1 MTVYRHFSMAEIQA
15 LFDAPLGTR
24 SYTVTDGHYLYTARH
39 GSLVHRVYMYGI
51 YASEPGFE
59 CDSRTSTLPPR
70 HVHRRPVVVG
80 PANDVVTCLL
90 CSAYAPQFGIRT

>member
-1 MTVYRHFSMAEIQA
+1 MTTYRHVPMSEIQA

-24 SYTVTDGHYLYTARH
+24 SYTITEGRYTYTARH
-39 GSLVHRVYMYGI
+39 GSLVHRVYVYGI

-59 CDSRTSTLPPR
+59 CDSPMITLPPR

-80 PANDVVTCLL
+80 PAHGVVTCLM
-90 CSAYAPQFGIRT
+90 CSAYEPVLGIRT